1 MSFFPVC
8 TTNDHFLRPSMIRIG
23 LVDLDTSHPQ
33 AFTRILRTIPGVE
46 VRALWDGHDV
56 WPAGYESTFARD
68 NDIPV
73 VCSRL
78 EEMPDHVDAA
88 MIHGTNWDTH
98 IEKALVFMK
107 ANKPVLIDKPVVGS
121 AGDCHRLLNLQDKY
135 GTLVYGGSS
144 LRYAEEVTALRK
156 VIGPRQGLVSIVAA
170 GPGDFFSYGI
180 HTTEMLQGCAGIGV
194 RSVRAVSRFKAPL
207 LAVTYHD
214 GCEALLHLQLPFH
227 EWSLSAYTDQGL
239 RTATVSI
246 KRLYEP
252 FLQNFISL
260 LKGGEVDYT
269 LAGPVEAVRVHIAA
283 QIALEKGVEVSL
295 DTLPDDAGF
304 SGRAFAEE
312 YAAMKQR

>member
-1 MSFFPVC
+1 
-8 TTNDHFLRPSMIRIG
+8 MIRIG

-33 AFTRILRTIPGVE
+33 AFTRILRTIPDVE

-56 WPAGYESTFARD
+56 WPEGYEDTFARE
-68 NDIPV
+68 NGIPV

-98 IEKALVFMK
+98 IDKALVFMK
-107 ANKPVLIDKPVVGS
+107 AKKPVLIDKPVVGS
-121 AGDCHRLLNLQDKY
+121 AKDCDRLLNLQEHY
-135 GTLVYGGSS
+135 GSLVYGGSS
-144 LRYAEEVTALRK
+144 LRYAREVAAMRK
-156 VIGPRQGLVSIVAA
+156 AIGPRQGLLSIVAA

-180 HTTEMLQGCAGIGV
+180 HTTEMLQGFAGTGV
-194 RSVRAVSRFKAPL
+194 QSVRAITQHKVPV

-214 GCEALLHLQLPFH
+214 GFVALLHLQMPFH

-239 RTATVSI
+239 RTTTVSVDG
-246 KRLYEP
+246 LYEP

-269 LAGPVEAVRVHIAA
+269 LAGPVEAVRVHLAA
-283 QIALEKGVEVSL
+283 RISLEKGIEVSL
-295 DTLPDDAGF
+295 DSLPGDSGF
-304 SGRAFAEE
+304 NGQAFAGE
-312 YAAMKQR
+312 YAAAKRRQQR